1 MQLKRNLQVGRK
13 KEKDMKLIF
22 ECECG
27 NRITMS
33 APSKKYLQL
42 RDNLET
48 QDFRFDGAEY
58 DKNSKVKEFR
68 ICCNK
73 CNNYISLGVD

>member
-1 MQLKRNLQVGRK
+1 MTLT
-13 KEKDMKLIF
+13 I

-27 NRITMS
+27 NKITMN

-42 RDNLET
+42 RDTLET
-48 QDFRFDGAEY
+48 RNFRFDGAEY
-58 DKNSKVKEFR
+58 DENSKVCEFL

-73 CNNYISLGVD
+73 CRNYILLGVD